1 MIKYIFPSLVGL
13 FFATQNPALASDL
26 DLAKELCADKGLIP
40 KTESFGD
47 CVIQEIKESR
57 IRKHYD
63 QNISKQLIQKESN
76 ARSQFGSDLMVNMAV
91 GAAAVA
97 VTPGIVE
104 GVNNLSS
111 NPPPASTPNYTVN
124 CSPPSVIDLQ
134 NYGVHPTPQAIGNV
148 SGGIR

>member
-1 MIKYIFPSLVGL
+1 MNRYIFLSLAGFL
-13 FFATQNPALASDL
+13 FLTQTPAVASDL
-26 DLAKELCADKGLIP
+26 DLARKLCGGKGLIP

-47 CVIQEIKESR
+47 CVIQEIKKSR

-63 QNISKQLIQKESN
+63 PNISKQLIQKESN
-76 ARSQFGSDLMVNMAV
+76 ARSQFGSDLIVNMAV

-97 VTPGIVE
+97 VTQGMIE

-111 NPPPASTPNYTVN
+111 KTPPTPNCTVN

-134 NYGVHPTPQAIGNV
+134 NYGVLPTPQAIGNV